1 MARSAGVSFGGARV
15 LAICM
20 MLGALLL
27 SADRAAAEEPEVVDN
42 PPAIAAGEL
51 SPSSLSYEGGNVQIR
66 AEVVD
71 DVGVSMV
78 YATVYG
84 SDGSWQSF
92 QLFEGYTN
100 NYFGTL
106 EVPANYEESSRNYDV
121 EIQVWDIANN
131 YVSTTIGS
139 VGVEGRPQFDEP
151 PWVSEGS
158 LTPSFLPAE
167 GGTVTIA
174 ADAYDTRSLSA
185 VYATVTPISGGGSFE
200 VPLYGV
206 SSSHFEGTF
215 TAPANPGPLAAEY
228 LVEVVA
234 EDDIGQQGRL
244 SPGTIVVE
252 PPPPLPSA
260 GLLEASP
267 SDRSFGSVRVGGE
280 TRRYVFVSND
290 NRRGG
295 ASISA
300 LARLAGSLAFSF
312 PGAPPEGIHF
322 TLAPGEKRKLAG
334 DFAPTTA
341 GPHAAVLQIIRDDGG
356 QPGFG
361 VELSG
366 RALGGR

>member
-1 MARSAGVSFGGARV
+1 
-15 LAICM
+15 M

-322 TLAPGEKRKLAG
+322 TLAPGEKRKLAV

>member
-1 MARSAGVSFGGARV
+1 MRARALAVLTGV
-15 LAICM
+15 
-20 MLGALLL
+20 LGAMLLFANL
-27 SADRAAAEEPEVVDN
+27 AAADEPEIIDN

-51 SPSSLSYEGGNVQIR
+51 GSSSLSYEGGNVQIR

-71 DVGVSMV
+71 DGGTSMV

-106 EVPANYEESSRNYDV
+106 EVPANYEESSRSYQV
-121 EIQVWDIANN
+121 EIQAWDSANN

-139 VGVEGRPQFDEP
+139 VEVEGRPQFDEP
-151 PWVSEGS
+151 PYVSEGS
-158 LTPSFLPAE
+158 LTPQFLPAE

-185 VYATVTPISGGGSFE
+185 VYATVVALPGGASTE
-200 VPLYGV
+200 VPLNGV

-215 TAPANPGPLAAEY
+215 TAPANSGPLAAEY
-228 LVEVVA
+228 IVEVVA

-260 GLLEASP
+260 GLLKASP
-267 SDRSFGSVRVGGE
+267 SDRSFGSVRLGSK
-280 TRRYVFVSND
+280 TQRFVFVSNE

-295 ASISA
+295 ASLSA
-300 LARLAGSLAFSF
+300 TARLAGSLAFSF

-322 TLAPGEKRKLAG
+322 TLRPGEKRKLSV
-334 DFAPTTA
+334 DFAPTTT

-366 RALGGR
+366 QAVAKR

>member
-1 MARSAGVSFGGARV
+1 MRV
-15 LAICM
+15 PAIC
-20 MLGALLL
+20 LALLVAL
-27 SADRAAAEEPEVVDN
+27 LVSADRAAAEEPEVVDE

-71 DVGVSMV
+71 DFGVSMV

-92 QLFEGYTN
+92 QLFEGYAN

-106 EVPANYEESSRNYDV
+106 EVPANFEESSRSYGV
-121 EIQVWDIANN
+121 EIQVWDTINN

-139 VGVEGRPQFDEP
+139 VEVEGRPQFDEP
-151 PWVSEGS
+151 PYVSEGT

-185 VYATVTPISGGGSFE
+185 VYATVALPGGGSTE

-215 TAPANPGPLAAEY
+215 TAPANSGPLAAEY

-252 PPPPLPSA
+252 PPPPAPSA

-280 TRRYVFVSND
+280 TRRFVFVRNG

-300 LARLAGSLAFSF
+300 TARLAGSLAFSF

-322 TLAPGEKRKLAG
+322 TLAPGEKRKLAV
-334 DFAPTTA
+334 DFAPTAA

-366 RALGGR
+366 QAASRR